1 MKEEKKKGFGQTKN
15 SKNKVKPDN
24 FDTQTLLKR
33 RLQRIILVIF
43 AYETKIKIK

>member
-15 SKNKVKPDN
+15 SKIKEKMDN

-33 RLQRIILVIF
+33 RLQRIILVILK
-43 AYETKIKIK
+43 YKIFYKNK